1 MAPETHRSRTER
13 VRGRIHTVYFAQP
26 QFSAGKLKTPEGH
39 TLRFAGPFFAREEEQ
54 VVLCGT
60 WEEHP
65 KFGRQL
71 KVVRIELDMPVDADG
86 LANYLANHPRIK
98 GIGPVK
104 ARRIAELFGSDFD
117 EVISENPQAIAAAV
131 RLPPETL
138 QALQEEWL
146 RSRELNRALT
156 WLSSFGLTHHQVTSL
171 VERFGNSA
179 VSILQAD
186 PYLILHAIRSL
197 GFKRLDK
204 IARQMGTPK
213 DHPSR
218 LRTGVMHC
226 IEEAVDRGHTWVD
239 HEELIRQSNQLLV
252 MDAEDSDELIAQAV
266 QSLEDEGKLACL
278 HHEGRFLVAQPG
290 LLEMERHL
298 HRVLSESRGK
308 LPPSAENPGLEE
320 LMDFVAAE
328 LNQGQRAAARTALSS
343 RVGLITGP
351 AGSGKTRTVG
361 AVVAM
366 CEMLELSVLLA
377 APTGKAAKRLEQV
390 VGKEASTIH
399 RLLGYDGESFAR
411 DAENPLDADVVIVDE
426 VSVVDVR
433 LAWQL
438 FQAIDLDRTVVV
450 LVGDHNQL
458 PPVGPGHLLRD
469 LIQTQAIPTVT
480 LDEVV
485 RQAGVL
491 NANSLAVLRGEL
503 KPTAP
508 GQTGERRPW
517 YVVDEFQ
524 EAGEIVPFLQGLYPR
539 LKALGFDLI
548 NDVQLL
554 TPTRKGPLGVSE
566 LNSHLQALV
575 QRLCWGVEVVA
586 SAGRRPSFLLH
597 DRVIQN
603 RNNYDLNVMNGALGT
618 VIAVGPKPGE
628 LRVRFDDQEVK
639 YAPGASELDDLSLAY
654 CLTTHKAQGSEF
666 RCVLV
671 IVHKAHAYML
681 HRNWLYTS
689 VTRAQETAILIGD
702 RWAFRYAARERRQ
715 DLRRTF
721 FPILH
726 SQRQLTA

>member
-1 MAPETHRSRTER
+1 
-13 VRGRIHTVYFAQP
+13 
-26 QFSAGKLKTPEGH
+26 
-39 TLRFAGPFFAREEEQ
+39 
-54 VVLCGT
+54 
-60 WEEHP
+60 
-65 KFGRQL
+65 
-71 KVVRIELDMPVDADG
+71 
-86 LANYLANHPRIK
+86 
-98 GIGPVK
+98 
-104 ARRIAELFGSDFD
+104 
-117 EVISENPQAIAAAV
+117 
-131 RLPPETL
+131 
-138 QALQEEWL
+138 
-146 RSRELNRALT
+146 
-156 WLSSFGLTHHQVTSL
+156 
-171 VERFGNSA
+171 
-179 VSILQAD
+179 
-186 PYLILHAIRSL
+186 
-197 GFKRLDK
+197 
-204 IARQMGTPK
+204 
-213 DHPSR
+213 
-218 LRTGVMHC
+218 
-226 IEEAVDRGHTWVD
+226 
-239 HEELIRQSNQLLV
+239 
-252 MDAEDSDELIAQAV
+252 
-266 QSLEDEGKLACL
+266 
-278 HHEGRFLVAQPG
+278 
-290 LLEMERHL
+290 
-298 HRVLSESRGK
+298 
-308 LPPSAENPGLEE
+308 
-320 LMDFVAAE
+320 MDFVAAE

-702 RWAFRYAARERRQ
+702 RWALRYAARERRQ